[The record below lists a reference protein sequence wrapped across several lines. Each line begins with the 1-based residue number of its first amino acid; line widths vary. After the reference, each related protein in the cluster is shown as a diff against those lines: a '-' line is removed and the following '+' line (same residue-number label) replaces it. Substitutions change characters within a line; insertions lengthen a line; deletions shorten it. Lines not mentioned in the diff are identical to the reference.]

1 MQNSVAF
8 IVAPYGFGPSSKAIA
23 ISSFLP
29 NSIERVYFG
38 DGPPLEVAKSSNQFS
53 KCVKIDFLQP
63 GERIATILSAY
74 KVLVFINTMRFVP
87 AMSKI
92 HNSLIFVDTLA
103 WLRKSQPLCLHLVK
117 AYFAQRFFHYNVSS
131 ILTLND
137 NFYLTGA
144 IVPKTI
150 NFTISV
156 TKEEKLLSKVKSP
169 IIHCG
174 GLFSPVMCKGADI
187 EFVHQLF
194 EIVKNINEPLRIIL
208 PKHLHHFFRNNNNTY
223 LSVID
228 CSPITVHKH
237 IVGSLFALT
246 TSGIE
251 FSYES
256 IILGVPTLFLPPF
269 NASQHLQLAYYKKTF
284 YESILFQLDNEL
296 PQFHSDSLD
305 KDTVAIQKRGMDGIW
320 KNQFESIGNY
330 LQNAVLSDKLIADLK
345 AVRENQKKEMQLVG
359 HGGADDVATYIMR
372 EVYK

>member
-1 MQNSVAF
+1 MKNSVAF

-23 ISSFLP
+23 ISSLLP
-29 NSIERVYFG
+29 NSIERVYLG

-53 KCVKIDFLQP
+53 KCIKIDFLQP
-63 GERIATILSAY
+63 GYRIATILSSDS
-74 KVLVFINTMRFVP
+74 VLVFINTMRFVP
-87 AMSKI
+87 ALSKT
-92 HNSLIFVDTLA
+92 HKSLIFVDTLA
-103 WLRKSQPLCLHLVK
+103 WLRESQPLCLHLVK
-117 AYFAQRFFHYNVSS
+117 AYFAQSFFRYNVSS
-131 ILTLND
+131 ELTLND
-137 NFYLTGA
+137 NFYLIGA

-150 NFTISV
+150 NATIGV
-156 TKEEKLLSKVKSP
+156 TKEERLLSQVNSP

-187 EFVHQLF
+187 EFVHQLS
-194 EIVKNINEPLRIIL
+194 EMLKNIDEPLRIIL
-208 PKHLHHFFRNNNNTY
+208 PKHLHHCFRNSNTY

-269 NASQHLQLAYYKKTF
+269 NASQHLQLTYYKKTF
-284 YESILFQLDNEL
+284 CQSILFQHDNEL
-296 PQFHSDSLD
+296 QQIHSNSLD
-305 KDTVAIQKRGMDGIW
+305 KETVAIQKRGMSGVW

-330 LQNAVLSDKLIADLK
+330 LQNAVLSDKRSAVLK
-345 AVRENQKKEMQLVG
+345 AVMENQKEQMQSVG
-359 HGGADDVATYIMR
+359 HDGADDVATYIMQ